1 MHCSVFVPWSP
12 YWSESWKKWL
22 DGINKPS
29 LFLGLNCIF
38 FFIDLVRPVCVSVHS
53 SPTNQPQ
60 TKPIGLLSRLKL
72 SGFCLFYIFFL
83 PPLHWIFLV
92 SLFFFTHLQNFSHWI
107 FFLCHSFFFN
117 FSLHCH
123 VVGSVLLRLSLF
135 VAFPYVL
142 VFLLFY
148 LLTFGLKVGTK
159 THKKQLKS
167 SVIRRSQK
175 KKYIDDN

>member
-72 SGFCLFYIFFL
+72 SGFCLFYIFFC
-83 PPLHWIFLV
+83 LHCIEFFWSHFFFSLTCKIFLIGYFFFV
-92 SLFFFTHLQNFSHWI
+92 IRFFSIFRCIVMLLEASYYGCLCLLLFRMFSFFFFFT
-107 FFLCHSFFFN
+107 
-117 FSLHCH
+117 FSLLA
-123 VVGSVLLRLSLF
+123 S
-135 VAFPYVL
+135 
-142 VFLLFY
+142 
-148 LLTFGLKVGTK
+148 K
-159 THKKQLKS
+159 
-167 SVIRRSQK
+167 
-175 KKYIDDN
+175 